1 MNTFNNDLTTEELSE
16 QLSPMPNKITPE
28 LVKLMYD
35 KLPNKQL
42 FIAIFGTTKFYCV
55 SENLLKEIYLYLI
68 KNVEK

>member
-42 FIAIFGTTKFYCV
+42 FIANFGTTKFYCV
-55 SENLLKEIYLYLI
+55 SEDLLKKIYLYLI